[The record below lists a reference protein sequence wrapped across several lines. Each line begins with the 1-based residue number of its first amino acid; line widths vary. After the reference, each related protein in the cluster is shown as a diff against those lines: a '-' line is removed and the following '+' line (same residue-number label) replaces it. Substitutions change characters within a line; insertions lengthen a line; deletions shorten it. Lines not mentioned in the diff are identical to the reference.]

1 MFSFGRRTF
10 VISVI
15 ITFIGVMLPWLETI
29 EGNKIG
35 IQTIYGAIIHTLLLI
50 SLAFWYFVKNKDLF
64 ISILF
69 LLIGALSFYLVLR
82 TYIEFSYVLNPFTR
96 IYWDRGIGVY
106 ITGLG
111 SIGIVLAGIIGIKRH
126 ITNN

>member
-1 MFSFGRRTF
+1 MFISGKRTF

-15 ITFIGVMLPWLETI
+15 ITFIGVLLPWVETI

-35 IQTIYGAIIHTLLLI
+35 IQIIYGGIIHTLLFI

-69 LLIGALSFYLVLR
+69 ILIGALSFYLVLR
-82 TYIEFSYVLNPFTR
+82 TYIEFSYVLNPITR

-106 ITGLG
+106 ITALG
-111 SIGIVLAGIIGIKRH
+111 SIGIVLAGIIGIKKH